1 MKQLV
6 LDISPL
12 PRATLENFVPGENA
26 ELLERLR
33 QLVAG
38 SLRETILYLWGGPGS
53 GRTHL
58 LSAVAQSAPGTR
70 VADDVQHLDEA
81 GQISLFNAINEAR
94 ESGGRVLA
102 AGDAPPAQL
111 ALRADLRTRLAWGLV
126 YQVKPPGDAG
136 RTDFL
141 RTEAARRGIRLQ
153 DEAIEFLLRRARRD
167 LRSLAALVE
176 DIDRLSLE
184 RQRPVTLALLRDAL
198 QPSATDHG

>member
-1 MKQLV
+1 MRQLV

-12 PRATLENFVPGENA
+12 PRATLDNFVPGGNG
-26 ELLERLR
+26 ELLARLR
-33 QLVAG
+33 QLAAG
-38 SLRETILYLWGGPGS
+38 TLGESVLYVWGAPGS
-53 GRTHL
+53 GRSHL
-58 LSAVAQSAPGTR
+58 LSAVAQAAPDVR
-70 VADDVQHLDEA
+70 VADDVQSLDETA
-81 GQISLFNAINEAR
+81 QIALFNAINEAR

-111 ALRADLRTRLAWGLV
+111 ALRADLRSRLAWGLV
-126 YQVKPPGDAG
+126 YQVKAPDDAG
-136 RTDFL
+136 RADFL

-153 DEAIEFLLRRARRD
+153 DEAIDFLLRRARRD

-198 QPSATDHG
+198 HPSAPDSA